1 MATEVKLEAWADKS
15 EAAEAAVSSWFKK
28 PGAPVKRGDLLA
40 ELIVE
45 KVNLEVEAPIDGIL
59 LEIKAE
65 VGQVVEP
72 GAVLAQIG
80 SPEEWSGIIN
90 RPTALPS
97 SVAAKQPVASPP
109 APAAPGVGGGNSDIV
124 ASPVAKRLLR
134 ENGLTLAE
142 VAAFVGDSV
151 RRIGEEEVQRYLAS
165 RQAAAG
171 ASAAQLVPYAGL
183 RRVIGERMS
192 RSLRE
197 MAQLTLTS
205 EADVTELV
213 IRREDY
219 RAISYTALIARAVA
233 LSLPAH
239 PYLNASLESENI
251 RLHSQ
256 LNLGIAV
263 NIEDGLVVPVIREA
277 GKLSA
282 SQLTGEINRLSDLAR
297 QGKLAVEDNTGGTF
311 TITTLGSYDIDM
323 FTPIINPPQ
332 VAVLGIGRIADRAG
346 VVNGQL
352 ALRKTLWLS
361 LSFDHRVI
369 DGAPAAAFLKDIKDL
384 LENPE
389 QLFSE
394 Q

>member
-15 EAAEAAVSSWFKK
+15 EATEAAVSSWFKK
-28 PGAPVKRGDLLA
+28 PGAPVRRGDLLA

-45 KVNLEVEAPIDGIL
+45 KVNLEVEAPVDGIL

-90 RPTALPS
+90 RSTALPS
-97 SVAAKQPVASPP
+97 SVAAKQPAASPP
-109 APAAPGVGGGNSDIV
+109 VPAAPGAGGGNSDIV

-142 VAAFVGDSV
+142 VAAFVGSGV

-165 RQAAAG
+165 RPTAPAG
-171 ASAAQLVPYAGL
+171 TGAAQLVPFAGL
-183 RRVIGERMS
+183 RRVIGERLS

-213 IRREDY
+213 TRREDY
-219 RAISYTALIARAVA
+219 RTISYTALIARAVA
-233 LSLPAH
+233 LSLPEH
-239 PYLNASLESENI
+239 PYLNASLEGDNI
-251 RLHSQ
+251 RLYNQ

-263 NIEDGLVVPVIREA
+263 NSEDGLVVPVIREA

-297 QGKLAVEDNTGGTF
+297 QGKLAVEDNSGGTF
-311 TITTLGSYDIDM
+311 TITTLGAYDIDM

-332 VAVLGIGRIADRAG
+332 VAILGVGRIADRAG

-352 ALRKTLWLS
+352 APRKTLWLS

-369 DGAPAAAFLKDIKDL
+369 DGAPAAAFLKYIKGL

-389 QLFSE
+389 QLFS
-394 Q
+394 